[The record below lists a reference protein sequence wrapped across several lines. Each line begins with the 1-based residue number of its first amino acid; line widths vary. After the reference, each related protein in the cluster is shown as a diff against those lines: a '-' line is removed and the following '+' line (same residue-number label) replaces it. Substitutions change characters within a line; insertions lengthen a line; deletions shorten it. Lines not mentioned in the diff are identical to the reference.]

1 MGESMISQLVKGQL
15 MISLVIPIGAKDGAK
30 SGEVEVDGGTPVKG
44 VIVGELTA
52 LVMVSEDE
60 AEAKPAAPA
69 VPVTV
74 TPATTT
80 TTPPPAPAPPKV

>member
-1 MGESMISQLVKGQL
+1 

-30 SGEVEVDGGTPVKG
+30 SGEVAVDGTPVKG

-69 VPVTV
+69 APVTV

-80 TTPPPAPAPPKV
+80 TTPPPAPAPKV